1 MSDEVIEELCRIKDD
16 MARPAADLR
25 HRLQEEG
32 RRIVDLHA
40 LRESG
45 QRQLAPRSV
54 PSRRGVP
61 ASTPRPPLRWP
72 PEDRRFTTSR
82 ASV

>member
-1 MSDEVIEELCRIKDD
+1 MRSPRLRRSRGLHTSGADGEEWKMSDEVIEELCRIKDD

-54 PSRRGVP
+54 PSRRP
-61 ASTPRPPLRWP
+61 
-72 PEDRRFTTSR
+72 
-82 ASV
+82 